1 MATTERRRWLN
12 LISKPAETDGEAD
25 GDGEA
30 NGEAK
35 GTQNANKLRRIY
47 LNRKNVCHISF

>member
-1 MATTERRRWLN
+1 MATTESRRWLN
-12 LISKPAETDGEAD
+12 LISKPAEVEAD

-30 NGEAK
+30 NGEAE

>member
-1 MATTERRRWLN
+1 MATTESRKWLN
-12 LISKPAETDGEAD
+12 LISKPAETDGET
-25 GDGEA
+25 DGEA